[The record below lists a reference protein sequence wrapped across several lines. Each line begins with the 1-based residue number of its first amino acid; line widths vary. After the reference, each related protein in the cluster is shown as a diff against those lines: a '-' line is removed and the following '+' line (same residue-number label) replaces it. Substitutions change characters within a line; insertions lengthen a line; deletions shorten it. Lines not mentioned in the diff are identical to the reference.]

1 MGSVENSHESVGRA
15 IEQLDDLMDE
25 LGVDLEKRAPQN
37 VQQGKKLQ
45 L

>member
-25 LGVDLEKRAPQN
+25 LGLDLDRRSP
-37 VQQGKKLQ
+37 QGKKLQ
-45 L
+45 S

>member
-1 MGSVENSHESVGRA
+1 MGSVENSQESVGRA
-15 IEQLDDLMDE
+15 IVQLDDLMDE
-25 LGVDLEKRAPQN
+25 LGLDLEKKTPQN